1 MNNDLN
7 QHKKS
12 DTIKWIIA
20 FACIILLAA
29 GLLVTVTNGFT
40 DFNIFGGAE
49 TEESTNVE
57 DTGKTPVAA
66 PDTTTE
72 EDSLKTIE
80 VVNSDLM
87 KLSVANLVATADEG
101 DVVNSRS
108 SAGVGVIATVL
119 PEGASSALTW
129 DIQFLDS
136 SDPLV
141 ANRNAADY
149 VAITY
154 NNEDCTS
161 ITVTAKQAFGSKIKI
176 IATSVANPEVSAYLV
191 VDYEKRLADTQTLNQ
206 TVGDFFINKPSTA
219 VNNVVNGIITDTA
232 ANMAAMYGEEI
243 VFGQELGVGTID
255 PSAANYLIYV
265 EASDE
270 FIAAM
275 QKVGIASKCADFVFL
290 GDDTTGV
297 TLSLVLNTLVGADII
312 PETDGT
318 VNSAQITKFNKAAM
332 ALGGENIAFT
342 IKVQAMNDFGVF
354 DYFYN
359 FYFDAE
365 GIADLVVTGIQFNV
379 GNIVL

>member
-40 DFNIFGGAE
+40 DFNIFGGVE
-49 TEESTNVE
+49 TEESTKVD
-57 DTGKTPVAA
+57 DTGKTPDTA
-66 PDTTTE
+66 PETSTE
-72 EDSLKTIE
+72 EDSLQTIQ

-119 PEGASSALTW
+119 PEGANSALTW

-219 VNNVVNGIITDTA
+219 ANNVVNGIITDTA
-232 ANMAAMYGEEI
+232 ANMAAMYGEVI
-243 VFGQELGVGTID
+243 VFGQELGIGTID

-290 GDDTTGV
+290 GDDATGV

-318 VNSAQITKFNKAAM
+318 VNSAQITKFNKAAL
-332 ALGGENIAFT
+332 ALGSDTVAFS
-342 IKVQAMNDFGVF
+342 IKVQAMNDFGVH
-354 DYFYN
+354 DYVYN
-359 FYFDAE
+359 FTFDADS
-365 GIADLVVTGIQFNV
+365 IADLIVSGIQFNV